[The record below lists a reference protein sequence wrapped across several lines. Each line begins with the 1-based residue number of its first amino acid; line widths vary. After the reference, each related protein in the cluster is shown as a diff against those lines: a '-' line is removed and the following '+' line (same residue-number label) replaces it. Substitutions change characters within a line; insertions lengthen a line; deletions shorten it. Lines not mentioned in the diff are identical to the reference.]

1 MKRFTWGMLILFT
14 LGLGLPLLAQEQT
27 ASIQGSVTDS
37 TGAALPGVTVEATSP
52 DRGQKLSV
60 QTDSA
65 GHYHFP
71 SVPPGVYTVTATL
84 SGMQPASA
92 SKVEAK
98 LGSSPKVDLV
108 LKVAAVAESITVS
121 ADTQLVD
128 VTSSAAQTSIRT
140 ETFEKLPRGRDFSSV
155 VVQAPSANQNNK
167 NGGISIDGASGA
179 ENRFIMDGVDTTN
192 PQTGVQGKALMT
204 EFVDEV
210 QVKSAGYPA
219 EFGGSTG
226 GVINVITKTGTN
238 DFKGSLGGEYTNT
251 SWNGQNALI
260 DTGTR
265 TLTRGP
271 ILQLNLTNTGFEQ
284 YQPIEDTTNQIEPSF
299 TIGGPILKDN
309 LWFYAGYKPQRQSI
323 NRTVTFVPA
332 QGGAT
337 VEFPQKFRRNNWVG
351 TLSGQVGS
359 KLLFKASGNN
369 SGYETTNLLPGA
381 TGRGSSD
388 PRAYAPDDKLE
399 NWTASGYA
407 DYVATPSWFLS
418 AKGGRFYRNY
428 SQSSVSSDPLIS
440 FASGINSA
448 VFPEIPTE
456 LVKPSGYSNIPTNTA
471 SQKDAYTRDNVNL
484 DASWFGNAAGSHRV
498 KGGIQLDE
506 IKNEVLRGQQNYLVT
521 ASWNAVCQFCAGR
534 GKYGSAGV
542 YTFQTTGNV
551 QDKIEGLFLQD
562 AWTTMNDRLTIN
574 AGVRTESEAVPSY
587 ATTGITGSK
596 AISFDFKDKIA
607 PRLGFSYDVFG
618 NGRSKAF
625 GSYGTFYDIMKMELP
640 RGSFGGDKW
649 IYWGFDLDSFDWTK
663 WSGCQN
669 VTNDT
674 SVKPTCPG
682 MTLRSSVDLR
692 HPANS
697 ADLPLV
703 DPNLKPMESREM
715 SLGFQQDVGQA
726 SALGFRWVNKKLVR
740 AIEDV
745 GVHNVHADGS
755 ESEDFFIA
763 NPGFGVAQKILAAFG
778 CAVCPAMPKA
788 KRDYNGYEVEYTK
801 RYQAHWLLHAS
812 YLYSTLKGNYSGLA
826 NADEITATPGFA
838 RTSPNVSRIFDSLF
852 MLFDQKGG
860 EVSGPLGGDRPHQAK
875 AQVAYTF
882 NFGTTIGANEY
893 FYSGTPTTTEMRFQG
908 APIFPFGR
916 NDMGR
921 TPNITQTDFNIQHEL
936 RLGRYGVTVGAI
948 VLNLFD
954 QKKVT
959 NIYPIMSATSVV
971 IRDLSKCSGGD
982 ISLTGCG
989 AAIPAGATAAQILA
1003 AANAATP
1010 RIGPAAP
1017 ASPNNPTQATAFFTG
1032 AVNFKQQFD
1041 RQVALGLIPDWRY
1054 GQPNTY
1060 QDPREVRVFA
1070 RLVF

>member
-1 MKRFTWGMLILFT
+1 MRRISWGTLVVLIFAMS
-14 LGLGLPLLAQEQT
+14 LPLLAQEQT
-27 ASIQGSVTDS
+27 ASIQGLITDS
-37 TGAALPGVTVEATSP
+37 SGAALPGVTVEASSAE
-52 DRGQKLSV
+52 RGQRLSV
-60 QTDSA
+60 QSDSG
-65 GHYHFP
+65 GHYRFP

-84 SGMQPASA
+84 SGMQAASA
-92 SKVEAK
+92 SNVQAK
-98 LGSSPKVDLV
+98 LGTSPKVDLT
-108 LKVAAVAESITVS
+108 LKLAAVSTSITVT
-121 ADTQLVD
+121 AEPQLVD

-167 NGGISIDGASGA
+167 TGGISIDGASGA
-179 ENRFIMDGVDTTN
+179 ENRYIMDGVDTTN
-192 PQTGVQGKALMT
+192 PQTGVQGKALTT

-226 GVINVITKTGTN
+226 GVINVVTKTGTN

-260 DTGTR
+260 DANTR

-284 YQPIEDTTNQIEPSF
+284 YVPADDSTNQVEPSV
-299 TIGGPILKDN
+299 TLGGPLMKDN
-309 LWFYAGYKPQRQSI
+309 LWFYGGYKPDRQSI
-323 NRTVTFVPA
+323 SRTVTFTTG
-332 QGGAT
+332 QT
-337 VEFPQKFRRNNWVG
+337 LTFPQKFRRDNWVG
-351 TLSGQVGS
+351 TLSGQASS
-359 KLLFKASGNN
+359 KLLFKVSGNS
-369 SGYETTNLLPGA
+369 SGYETENLLPGS
-381 TGRGSSD
+381 TGRGSAN
-388 PRAYAPDDKLE
+388 PALYTPDDKLA

-407 DYVATPSWFLS
+407 DYIATPSWFLS
-418 AKGGRFYRNY
+418 AKGGRFFRNY
-428 SQSSVSSDPLIS
+428 TQSGISSDPLIT
-440 FASGINSA
+440 FATGPGTA
-448 VFPEIPTE
+448 FPEIPAD
-456 LVKPSGYSNIPTNTA
+456 LIKPSGFSNIPTNTA
-471 SQKDAYTRDNVNL
+471 SQKDAYTRDNIGL
-484 DASWFGNAAGSHRV
+484 DASWFGNLAGSHRV
-498 KGGIQLDE
+498 KGGIQLDN
-506 IKNEVLRGQQNYLVT
+506 IKNDVLRGQQNFLVT
-521 ASWNAVCQFCAGR
+521 AAWNGVCQFCSGR

-562 AWTTMNDRLTIN
+562 AWTTMHDRLTLN
-574 AGVRTESEAVPSY
+574 VGVRTESEKIPSY
-587 ATTGITGSK
+587 STLGTTGPT
-596 AISFDFKDKIA
+596 AINFDFKDKVA
-607 PRLGFSYDVFG
+607 PRLGFSYDLFG

-649 IYWGFDLDSFDWTK
+649 IYWGFDIDAFDWTK
-663 WSGCQN
+663 WTGCQN
-669 VTNDT
+669 VTNDP

-703 DPNLKPMESREM
+703 DPNLKPMESREV
-715 SLGFQQDVGQA
+715 SLGFQQDVGNS

-778 CAVCPAMPKA
+778 CTSCPAMPKA
-788 KRDYNGYEVEYTK
+788 VRDYNGFEVEYTK
-801 RYQAHWLLHAS
+801 RYSSHWLLHAS
-812 YLYSTLKGNYSGLA
+812 YLYSKLKGNYSGLA
-826 NADEITATPGFA
+826 NSDEVTATAGFA
-838 RTSPNVSRIFDSLF
+838 RTSPNVSRVFDSLF
-852 MLFDQKGG
+852 MLFDQKGN
-860 EVSGPLGGDRPHQAK
+860 EVTGPLGGDRPHQAK
-875 AQVAYTF
+875 GQVAYTF
-882 NFGTTIGANEY
+882 AHGTTVGVNEY
-893 FYSGTPTTTEMRFQG
+893 FYSGTPTTTELRFQG
-908 APIFPFGR
+908 APIFPNGR

-921 TPNITQTDFNIQHEL
+921 TPNITQTDLNLQHEL
-936 RLGRYGVTVGAI
+936 RVGRYGVTLGAI

-959 NIYPIMSATSVV
+959 NIYPIKSATSII
-971 IRDLSKCSGGD
+971 IRDLSKCGSD
-982 ISLTGCG
+982 LSRATGCG
-989 AAIPAGATAAQILA
+989 VVIPAGATDAQILA

-1010 RIGPAAP
+1010 RVGPATGSA
-1017 ASPNNPTQATAFFTG
+1017 NNPTQAAAFFAG
-1032 AVNFKQQFD
+1032 NVDFQKQFA

-1060 QDPREVRVFA
+1060 QDPREVRVFV
-1070 RLVF
+1070 RLNF

>member
-1 MKRFTWGMLILFT
+1 MKRFSGGILIALLFA
-14 LGLGLPLLAQEQT
+14 LSLPLFAQEQT
-27 ASIQGSVTDS
+27 ASIQGLITDS
-37 TGAALPGVTVEATSP
+37 TGAALPGVTVEATSA
-52 DRGQKLSV
+52 DRGQRLSV
-60 QTDSA
+60 QSDGA
-65 GHYHFP
+65 GHYRFP

-84 SGMQPASA
+84 SGMQPAT
-92 SKVEAK
+92 AK
-98 LGSSPKVDLV
+98 DVQAQLGTAPTVNLS
-108 LKVAAVAESITVS
+108 LKLAAVTASVTVTAEP
-121 ADTQLVD
+121 QLVD

-167 NGGISIDGASGA
+167 TGGISIDGASGA
-179 ENRFIMDGVDTTN
+179 ENRYIMDGVDTTN

-204 EFVDEV
+204 EFVDEI

-226 GVINVITKTGTN
+226 GVINVVTKTGTN
-238 DFKGSLGGEYTNT
+238 EFKGTLGGEYTNT

-260 DTGTR
+260 DSSTR

-284 YQPIEDTTNQIEPSF
+284 YTPADDSTNQVEPSV
-299 TIGGPILKDN
+299 TLGGPLMKDN
-309 LWFYAGYKPQRQSI
+309 LWFYGGYKPQRQSI
-323 NRTVTFVPA
+323 TRTVTFIPA

-337 VEFPQKFRRNNWVG
+337 QTFPQKFKRDNWVG
-351 TLSGQVGS
+351 TLSGQAGS

-369 SGYETTNLLPGA
+369 SGYTTDNLLPGA
-381 TGRGSSD
+381 TGRGSANPLLYS
-388 PRAYAPDDKLE
+388 PNDKLE

-407 DYVATPSWFLS
+407 DFVATPQWFLS

-428 SQSSVSSDPLIS
+428 SQSGISSDPLIT
-440 FASGINSA
+440 FASGPNA
-448 VFPEIPTE
+448 TVFPEIPAD
-456 LVKPSGYSNIPTNTA
+456 LIRPSGFSNIPTNTA
-471 SQKDAYTRDNVNL
+471 SQKDAYTRDNINL
-484 DASWFGNAAGSHRV
+484 DASWFGNLAGTHRV
-498 KGGIQLDE
+498 KGGVQLDR
-506 IKNEVLRGQQNYLVT
+506 IKNEVLRGQQNFLVT
-521 ASWNAVCQFCAGR
+521 AAWNAVCQFCSTR

-551 QDKIEGLFLQD
+551 KDEINGLFLQD
-562 AWTTMNDRLTIN
+562 VWTTMNDRLTIN
-574 AGVRTESEAVPSY
+574 AGVRTESESVPSY
-587 ATTGITGSK
+587 QTKGTTGSK
-596 AISFDFKDKIA
+596 AISFGYGDKVA
-607 PRLGFSYDVFG
+607 PRLGFSYDLFG
-618 NGRSKAF
+618 NGRSKAY

-649 IYWGFDLDSFDWTK
+649 IYWGFDIDQFDWTK
-663 WSGCQN
+663 WTGCQN

-703 DPNLKPMESREM
+703 DPNLKPMESKEM
-715 SLGFQQDVGQA
+715 SLGFQQDLGQS
-726 SALGFRWVNKKLVR
+726 SAVGFRWVNKKLVR

-763 NPGFGVAQKILAAFG
+763 NPGFGVAQKILGAFG
-778 CAVCPAMPKA
+778 CASCPAMPKA
-788 KRDYNGYEVEYTK
+788 VRDYNGFEFEYSK
-801 RYQAHWLLHAS
+801 RYSSNWLLHAS
-812 YLYSTLKGNYSGLA
+812 YLYSKLKGNYSGLA
-826 NADEITATPGFA
+826 NSDEVTATPGFA
-838 RTSPNVSRIFDSLF
+838 RTSPNVSRIFDSLY

-860 EVSGPLGGDRPHQAK
+860 EVSGPLGGDRPHQLK
-875 AQVAYTF
+875 AQVAYAF
-882 NFGTTIGANEY
+882 PFGTTVGANEY
-893 FYSGTPTTTEMRFQG
+893 YYSGTPTTTEMRFQG

-921 TPNITQTDFNIQHEL
+921 TPALTQTDLNVSHEL
-936 RLGRYGVTVGAI
+936 RFGRYGVTLGAI

-954 QKKVT
+954 EKKVT
-959 NIYPIMSATSVV
+959 NVYPIKSATSIV
-971 IRDLSKCSGGD
+971 IRDLSKCSGSD
-982 ISLTGCG
+982 LSLTGCG
-989 AAIPAGATAAQILA
+989 AVIPAGATAAQILA

-1010 RIGPAAP
+1010 RVGPATGSA
-1017 ASPNNPTQATAFFTG
+1017 NNPTQAAAFFAGT
-1032 AVNFKQQFD
+1032 VDFQKQFD

-1054 GQPNTY
+1054 GQANTY
-1060 QDPREVRVFA
+1060 QDPREVRIFV
-1070 RLVF
+1070 RLNF

>member
-1 MKRFTWGMLILFT
+1 MKRLSRGVLLLFILA
-14 LGLGLPLLAQEQT
+14 LSLPLFAQEQT
-27 ASIQGSVTDS
+27 ASIQGIVTDS
-37 TGAALPGVTVEATSP
+37 SGAALPGVTVEASSA

-84 SGMQPASA
+84 SGMQPATA
-92 SKVEAK
+92 RDVQAK
-98 LGSSPKVDLV
+98 LGTSPKVDLS
-108 LKVAAVAESITVS
+108 LKVAAVSESVTVTAEP
-121 ADTQLVD
+121 QLVD

-140 ETFEKLPRGRDFSSV
+140 ETFEKLPRGRDFSTV

-179 ENRFIMDGVDTTN
+179 ENRYIMDGVDTTN

-226 GVINVITKTGTN
+226 GVINVVTKTGTN
-238 DFKGSLGGEYTNT
+238 DFKGTLGGEYTNT

-284 YQPIEDTTNQIEPSF
+284 YSPADDSTNQIEPSVTF
-299 TIGGPILKDN
+299 GGPIMKDN
-309 LWFYAGYKPQRQSI
+309 LWFYGGYKPQRQSI
-323 NRTVTFVPA
+323 SRTVTFVPA
-332 QGGAT
+332 QGGQTA
-337 VEFPQKFRRNNWVG
+337 VFPQKFRRDNWVG

-369 SGYETTNLLPGA
+369 SGYETENLVPGA
-381 TGRGSSD
+381 TGRGTSN
-388 PRAYAPDDKLE
+388 PLAYAPDDKLE

-407 DYVATPSWFLS
+407 DYIASPQWFLS

-428 SQSSVSSDPLIS
+428 TQSDVSSDPLIT
-440 FASGINSA
+440 FASGINSG
-448 VFPEIPTE
+448 VFPEIPTA
-456 LVKPSGYSNIPTNTA
+456 LVKPSGFSNIPTNTA
-471 SQKDAYTRDNVNL
+471 SQKDAYTRDNINL
-484 DASWFGNAAGSHRV
+484 DASWFGNMAGTHRV
-498 KGGIQLDE
+498 KGGIQLDN
-506 IKNEVLRGQQNYLVT
+506 IKNDVFRGQLNYLVT
-521 ASWNAVCQFCAGR
+521 ASWNAVCPQCTGR

-551 QDKIEGLFLQD
+551 EDKIEGLFLQD
-562 AWTTMNDRLTIN
+562 SWSTMNDRLTLNIG
-574 AGVRTESEAVPSY
+574 ARTESEAVPSY
-587 ATTGITGSK
+587 STAGTTGSK
-596 AISFDFKDKIA
+596 AISFDFKDKFA
-607 PRLGFSYDVFG
+607 PRLGFSYDLFG

-625 GSYGTFYDIMKMELP
+625 GSYGVFYDIMKMELP

-649 IYWGFDLDSFDWTK
+649 IYWGFDIDSFDWSQWT
-663 WSGCQN
+663 GCKN
-669 VTNDT
+669 VTNDP

-682 MTLRSSVDLR
+682 MTLRSSIDLR
-692 HPANS
+692 HPSNS
-697 ADLPLV
+697 SDHPLI
-703 DPNLKPMESREM
+703 DPNLKPMQSREY
-715 SLGFQQDVGQA
+715 SLGFQQDLGNT
-726 SALGFRWVNKKLVR
+726 SAVSFRWVNKSLVR

-763 NPGFGVAQKILAAFG
+763 NPGEGVAQKILGAFG
-778 CAVCPAMPKA
+778 CATCPAMPKA
-788 KRDYNGYEVEYTK
+788 KRDYNGFEFEYSK
-801 RYQAHWLLHAS
+801 RYSQRWLLHAS
-812 YLYSTLKGNYSGLA
+812 YLYSKLKGNYSGLA

-875 AQVAYTF
+875 AQVAYSF
-882 NFGTTIGANEY
+882 PFGTTVGANEY

-908 APIFPFGR
+908 APIFPNGR

-921 TPNITQTDFNIQHEL
+921 TPNITQTDLNIQHEL
-936 RLGRYGVTVGAI
+936 KIGKYGVTLGAI

-959 NIYPIMSATSVV
+959 NIYPIASTTSII
-971 IRDLSKCSGGD
+971 IRDLSKCGSD
-982 ISLTGCG
+982 LSLTGCG
-989 AAIPAGATAAQILA
+989 AVIPSGATAAQILA

-1010 RIGPAAP
+1010 RVGPAAP
-1017 ASPNNPTQATAFFTG
+1017 ASANNPSQAAAFFTG
-1032 AVNFKQQFD
+1032 QVDFKRQFD

-1060 QDPREVRVFA
+1060 QDPREVRVFV
-1070 RLVF
+1070 RLNF

>member
-1 MKRFTWGMLILFT
+1 MKRYSWGIVVFCLIALS
-14 LGLGLPLLAQEQT
+14 LPMFGQEQT
-27 ASIQGSVTDS
+27 ASIQGIITDS
-37 TGAALPGVTVEATSP
+37 TGAALPGVTVEASSA
-52 DRGQKLSV
+52 DRGQKLVV
-60 QTDSA
+60 QSDSA

-84 SGMQPASA
+84 SGMQPATA
-92 SKVEAK
+92 KDVQAK
-98 LGSSPKVDLV
+98 LGTSPKVDLV
-108 LKVAAVAESITVS
+108 LKVAAVSESVTVTAEP
-121 ADTQLVD
+121 ALVD

-140 ETFEKLPRGRDFSSV
+140 ETFEKLPRGRDFSTV

-167 NGGISIDGASGA
+167 TGGISIDGASGA
-179 ENRFIMDGVDTTN
+179 ENRYIMDGVDTTN

-226 GVINVITKTGTN
+226 GVINVVTKTGTN
-238 DFKGSLGGEYTNT
+238 DFKGTLGGEYTNT

-260 DTGTR
+260 DPGTR
-265 TLTRGP
+265 TLTRSP

-284 YQPIEDTTNQIEPSF
+284 YVPADDHTNQIEPSVTF
-299 TIGGPILKDN
+299 GGPLVKDN
-309 LWFYAGYKPQRQSI
+309 LWFYGGYKPQRQSI
-323 NRTVTFVPA
+323 SRTVTFTNG
-332 QGGAT
+332 QTGT
-337 VEFPQKFRRNNWVG
+337 FPQKFRRDNWVG
-351 TLSGQVGS
+351 TVSGQVGS

-369 SGYETTNLLPGA
+369 SGYQTTNLLPGA
-381 TGRGSSD
+381 TGRGNTN
-388 PRAYAPDDKLE
+388 PLAYAPDDKLE

-407 DYVATPSWFLS
+407 DYIATPQWFLS

-428 SQSSVSSDPLIS
+428 TQSDVSSDPLIT
-440 FASGINSA
+440 FASGINTA
-448 VFPEIPTE
+448 VFPEIPAN
-456 LVKPSGYSNIPTNTA
+456 LVQASGFSTIPTNTA
-471 SQKDAYTRDNVNL
+471 SQKDAYTRDNINL
-484 DASWFGNAAGSHRV
+484 DASWFGSMAGTHRV
-498 KGGIQLDE
+498 KGGIQLDN
-506 IKNEVLRGQQNYLVT
+506 IKNDVLRGQLNYLVT
-521 ASWNAVCQFCAGR
+521 ASWNAVCPQCTGR

-562 AWTTMNDRLTIN
+562 SWSTMSDRLTLNLGI
-574 AGVRTESEAVPSY
+574 RTESESVPSY
-587 ATTGITGSK
+587 STKGTTGSK
-596 AISFDFKDKIA
+596 AISFDFKDKVA
-607 PRLGFSYDVFG
+607 PRLGFSYDLFG

-649 IYWGFDLDSFDWTK
+649 IYWGFDIDSFDWTK
-663 WSGCQN
+663 WTGCQN

-692 HPANS
+692 HPSNS
-697 ADLPLV
+697 ADHPLI
-703 DPNLKPMESREM
+703 DPNLKPMESREY
-715 SLGFQQDVGQA
+715 SLGFQQDLGNT
-726 SALGFRWVNKKLVR
+726 SAVSFRWVNKSLIR

-763 NPGFGVAQKILAAFG
+763 NPGEGVAQKILAAFG
-778 CAVCPAMPKA
+778 CATCPAMPKA
-788 KRDYNGYEVEYTK
+788 KRDYNGFEFEYSK
-801 RYQAHWLLHAS
+801 RYSQHWLLHAS
-812 YLYSTLKGNYSGLA
+812 YLYSRLKGNYSGLA
-826 NADEITATPGFA
+826 NSDEVTATPGFA

-875 AQVAYTF
+875 AQIAYSF
-882 NFGTTIGANEY
+882 PFGTTIGANEY

-908 APIFPFGR
+908 APIFPNGR

-921 TPNITQTDFNIQHEL
+921 TPNITETDLNIQHEM
-936 RLGRYGVTVGAI
+936 RIGRYGVTLGAI

-954 QKKVT
+954 EKKVT
-959 NIYPIMSATSVV
+959 NIYPIKSTTSIV
-971 IRDLSKCSGGD
+971 IRDLSACG
-982 ISLTGCG
+982 TGSVSVAACG
-989 AAIPAGATAAQILA
+989 PSS
-1003 AANAATP
+1003 ATP
-1010 RIGPAAP
+1010 RIGPQTGSA
-1017 ASPNNPTQATAFFTG
+1017 NNPAQAAAFFSGT
-1032 AVNFKQQFD
+1032 VDFQRQFD

-1060 QDPREVRVFA
+1060 QDPREVRVFV
-1070 RLVF
+1070 RVNF

>member
-1 MKRFTWGMLILFT
+1 MKRFSWGICVLF
-14 LGLGLPLLAQEQT
+14 LLALSLPMLGQEQT
-27 ASIQGSVTDS
+27 ASIQGVITDS
-37 TGAALPGVTVEATSP
+37 SGGALPGVTVEASSA
-52 DRGQKLSV
+52 DRGQKLAV
-60 QTDSA
+60 QSDAS

-84 SGMQPASA
+84 SGMQPATA
-92 SKVEAK
+92 KDVQAK
-98 LGSSPKVDLV
+98 LGTSPKVDLV
-108 LKVAAVAESITVS
+108 LKVAAVSESVTVTAEP
-121 ADTQLVD
+121 QLVD

-140 ETFEKLPRGRDFSSV
+140 ETFEKLPRGRDFSTV

-179 ENRFIMDGVDTTN
+179 ENRYIMDGVDTTN

-226 GVINVITKTGTN
+226 GVINVVTKTGTN
-238 DFKGSLGGEYTNT
+238 DFKGTIGGEYTNT

-265 TLTRGP
+265 TLTRSP

-284 YQPIEDTTNQIEPSF
+284 YVPKDDSTNQIEPSVTF
-299 TIGGPILKDN
+299 GGPLMKDN
-309 LWFYAGYKPQRQSI
+309 LWFYGGYKPQRQSI
-323 NRTVTFVPA
+323 SRTVTFTNGQTGV
-332 QGGAT
+332 
-337 VEFPQKFRRNNWVG
+337 FPQKFRRDNWVG
-351 TLSGQVGS
+351 TLSGQAGA
-359 KLLFKASGNN
+359 KLLFKASANN
-369 SGYETTNLLPGA
+369 SGYQTTNLLPGA
-381 TGRGSSD
+381 TGRGNTN
-388 PRAYAPDDKLE
+388 PLAYAPDDKLE

-407 DYVATPSWFLS
+407 DYIATPQWFLS

-428 SQSSVSSDPLIS
+428 TQSDVSSDPLIT
-440 FASGINSA
+440 FASGINTA
-448 VFPEIPTE
+448 VFPEIPAN
-456 LVKPSGYSNIPTNTA
+456 LVQASGFSTIPTNTA
-471 SQKDAYTRDNVNL
+471 SQKDAYTRDNINL
-484 DASWFGNAAGSHRV
+484 DASWFGNAFGTHRV
-498 KGGIQLDE
+498 KGGVQLDN
-506 IKNEVLRGQQNYLVT
+506 IKNDVLRGQLNYLVT
-521 ASWNAVCQFCAGR
+521 ASWNAVCPQCTGR

-562 AWTTMNDRLTIN
+562 SWTTMSDRLTLN
-574 AGVRTESEAVPSY
+574 VGVRTESESIPSY
-587 ATTGITGSK
+587 ATTGTTGSK
-596 AISFDFKDKIA
+596 AISFDFKDKVA
-607 PRLGFSYDVFG
+607 PRLGFSYDLFG
-618 NGRSKAF
+618 NGKTKAY

-663 WSGCQN
+663 WTGCQN
-669 VTNDT
+669 VTNDP

-692 HPANS
+692 HPSNS
-697 ADLPLV
+697 ADHPLI
-703 DPNLKPMESREM
+703 DPNLKPMESREY
-715 SLGFQQDVGQA
+715 SLGFQQDIGNT
-726 SALGFRWVNKKLVR
+726 SAVGFRWVNKSLVR

-763 NPGFGVAQKILAAFG
+763 NPGEGVAQKILSAFG
-778 CAVCPAMPKA
+778 CTVCPAMPKA
-788 KRDYNGYEVEYTK
+788 KRDYNGFEVEYSK
-801 RYQAHWLLHAS
+801 RYSQRWLLHAS
-812 YLYSTLKGNYSGLA
+812 YLYSKLKGNYSGLA

-860 EVSGPLGGDRPHQAK
+860 EVTGPLGGDRPHQAK
-875 AQVAYTF
+875 AQIAYSF
-882 NFGTTIGANEY
+882 PFGTTVGANEY

-921 TPNITQTDFNIQHEL
+921 TPNITQTDLNIQHEL
-936 RLGRYGVTVGAI
+936 RMGRYGVTLGAI

-959 NIYPIMSATSVV
+959 NIYPIVSTTSIV
-971 IRDLSKCSGGD
+971 IRDLSACG
-982 ISLTGCG
+982 TGSVSVAACG
-989 AAIPAGATAAQILA
+989 PSS
-1003 AANAATP
+1003 ATP
-1010 RIGPAAP
+1010 RIGPQTGSA
-1017 ASPNNPTQATAFFTG
+1017 NNPSQAAAFFSGT
-1032 AVNFKQQFD
+1032 VDFKRQFD

-1060 QDPREVRVFA
+1060 QDPREVRVFV
-1070 RLVF
+1070 RLTF